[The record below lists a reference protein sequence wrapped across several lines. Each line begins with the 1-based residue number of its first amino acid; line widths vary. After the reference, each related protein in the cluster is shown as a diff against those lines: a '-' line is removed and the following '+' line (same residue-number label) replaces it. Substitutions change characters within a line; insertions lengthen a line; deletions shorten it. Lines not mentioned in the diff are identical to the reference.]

1 MNTKKATLCINYDC
15 LRQAATVSAT
25 AEVNVVALSRL
36 SLSLT
41 NCEVG
46 N

>member
-15 LRQAATVSAT
+15 LRQAATASTT
-25 AEVNVVALSRL
+25 AEVNVALSRL

-41 NCEVG
+41 NCEVD

>member
-1 MNTKKATLCINYDC
+1 MNEKKATLCINYDC
-15 LRQAATVSAT
+15 LRQAAVASTKT
-25 AEVNVVALSRL
+25 EVNVVALSHL